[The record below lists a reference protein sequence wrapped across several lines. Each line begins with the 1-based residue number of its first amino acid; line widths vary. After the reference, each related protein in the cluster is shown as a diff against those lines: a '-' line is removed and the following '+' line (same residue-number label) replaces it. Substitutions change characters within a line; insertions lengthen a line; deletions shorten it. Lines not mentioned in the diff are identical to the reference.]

1 MCDQTAPIGR
11 PIVVLKH
18 SEARAGRATVNYN
31 GSPFFL
37 ENNPTMVGVGHAY
50 RKLLQPI
57 S

>member
-1 MCDQTAPIGR
+1 MRDQTAPIGR

-18 SEARAGRATVNYN
+18 SEARIGRATANYN
-31 GSPFFL
+31 RSPFFV
-37 ENNPTMVGVGHAY
+37 ENNPTMVGASHAY